1 MISALMSELDEAT
14 KRRRTFQEAALS
26 AAPTHP
32 RNDVP
37 LLCRAWLELNGADWA
52 WLLLYNHFTDRWE
65 LLAADSI
72 TDEEL
77 ELPDPSALPGSSV
90 TQYCVERDHPTF
102 IDYLDNWRAE
112 FEGVEYRVTASEF
125 LKKKGC
131 VAFECV
137 PFSTPVVNPR
147 DQDRPSPEE
156 PEVSGSV
163 CIFYRDTG
171 KRIEQHASGLML
183 LGRMT
188 AISLMNSYQAQQ
200 RQILLDM
207 DVLAGRYLT
216 RVSQSRNPAL
226 VRNDYLQEL
235 IQLIQR
241 NLDVSY
247 VSVFFRDYTGG
258 RIECLAST
266 GLYDADGNELPLANL
281 TEATYKP
288 GESRTGK
295 CFASGE
301 PYMLISPDEISADNS
316 QPPKFRDMPATHP
329 ETLASWVMYP
339 IPISDP
345 SAARDLPP
353 SSPKSIGVIRCAGYR
368 SPFLRNKQK
377 SFDPIQVQTLD
388 FIARQV
394 GPVLE
399 TLAINILREQTI
411 SITKHDLFAPIQM
424 ISDTAEEI
432 SYELK
437 HGRTP
442 NLHNLDDLGMAVFF
456 TKNLIPQLDPNPE
469 EMRSYSPIP
478 TLLEADIVARVKNML
493 RHYAKR
499 ENQMEI
505 WFEEFRGAIPSLI
518 IDRELIERVFCN
530 LIINAIKYG
539 DRGSTIRVEPRQV
552 EDGFQVAVKNYGIGV
567 EEDEAEHVFRPNYRS
582 PAAIRRKVGN
592 GLGLTISRAA
602 MRRHGGDLQL
612 SRLKDP
618 TILTMCFP
626 KQLRYQKIDR
636 S

>member
-1 MISALMSELDEAT
+1 MTATDMDEAT
-14 KRRRTFQEAALS
+14 RRRRTFLEAALG

-37 LLCRAWLELNGADWA
+37 TLCRAWLDLGRAQWV
-52 WLLLYNHFTDRWE
+52 WLLLYNHFTRRWE

-72 TDEEL
+72 ADESMK
-77 ELPDPSALPGSSV
+77 LPDPAVLPGSSV
-90 TQYCVERDHPTF
+90 TQFCVKRGEPAFVHD
-102 IDYLDNWRAE
+102 LDTWRGE
-112 FEGVEYRVTASEF
+112 HEGTEYRVLSAEF
-125 LKKKGC
+125 LKSRGC
-131 VAFECV
+131 FAFECI
-137 PFSTPVVNPR
+137 PFASPVVNPR
-147 DQDRPSPEE
+147 EQEKPSPVE
-156 PEVSGSV
+156 PEVSGSI
-163 CIFYRDTG
+163 CLFYSDTDG
-171 KRIEQHASGLML
+171 RVEQPVDGLKL

-207 DVLAGRYLT
+207 DVLAARYLT
-216 RVSQSRNPAL
+216 RVSQSRIPAQ
-226 VRNDYLQEL
+226 VRNDYLREL

-247 VSVFFRDYTGG
+247 VSVFFRDYTGE

-266 GLYDADGNELPLANL
+266 GLYDAGGEPVPLANFS
-281 TEATYKP
+281 EATYSP

-295 CFASGE
+295 CYQSGE
-301 PYMLISPDEISADNS
+301 PYMLVSPEEISADQP
-316 QPPKFRDMPATHP
+316 QPPKFRDMPASHP

-345 SAARDLPP
+345 SAARNLPE
-353 SSPKSIGVIRCAGYR
+353 SSPRSIGVIRCAGYR
-368 SPFLRNKQK
+368 SPFLRGKQK

-388 FIARQV
+388 FIAQQV

-399 TLAINILREQTI
+399 TFAINILREQTI

-432 SYELK
+432 SRELK
-437 HGRTP
+437 QGRQP
-442 NLHNLDDLGMAVFF
+442 SPYNVDDLGMAVFF

-469 EMRSYSPIP
+469 EMRSYNPIP
-478 TLLEADIVARVKNML
+478 TLLEADILARVKNML
-493 RHYAKR
+493 RHFAKR

-505 WFEEFRGAIPSLI
+505 WFEDFKGVIPSLI
-518 IDRELIERVFCN
+518 VDRELIERVLCN

-552 EDGFQVAVKNYGIGV
+552 EDSYHVAVKNYGIGI
-567 EEDEAEHVFRPNYRS
+567 EKDEAEHVFRPNYRS
-582 PAAIRRKVGN
+582 PAAVRRKVGN

-602 MRRHGGDLQL
+602 MRRHGGDLIL
-612 SRLKDP
+612 SRRKDP
-618 TILTMCFP
+618 TIFTMCFP

>member
-1 MISALMSELDEAT
+1 MSEMDEAT
-14 KRRRTFQEAALS
+14 RRRRTFLEAALG

-37 LLCRAWLELNGADWA
+37 TLCRAWLDLGRADWV
-52 WLLLYNHFTDRWE
+52 WLLLFNHFTRRWE

-72 TDEEL
+72 EDESL
-77 ELPDPSALPGSSV
+77 TLPDPAVLPGSSV
-90 TQYCVERDHPTF
+90 TQYSVERSEPTWVHD
-102 IDYLDNWRAE
+102 IHAWRAE
-112 FEGVEYRVTASEF
+112 YEGRGYRVMSEGF
-125 LKKKGC
+125 LSKRGC

-137 PFSTPVVNPR
+137 PFASPVVNPR
-147 DQDRPSPEE
+147 EQEKPSPVE

-163 CIFYRDTG
+163 CLFYRDTSG
-171 KRIEQHASGLML
+171 RVEQPVDGLKL

-207 DVLAGRYLT
+207 DVLAARYLT
-216 RVSQSRNPAL
+216 RVSQSRIPAQ
-226 VRNDYLQEL
+226 VRNDYLREL

-247 VSVFFRDYTGG
+247 VSVFFRDYTGE

-266 GLYDADGNELPLANL
+266 GLYDAGGEPVPLANFY
-281 TEATYKP
+281 EATYRP

-295 CFASGE
+295 CYASGE
-301 PYMLISPDEISADNS
+301 PFMLVSPEEISADKP
-316 QPPKFRDMPATHP
+316 QAPKFRDMPATHP

-345 SAARDLPP
+345 CAARELPET
-353 SSPKSIGVIRCAGYR
+353 SPKSLGVIRCAGYR
-368 SPFLRNKQK
+368 SPFLRGKQK

-399 TLAINILREQTI
+399 TFAISILREQTI

-432 SYELK
+432 
-437 HGRTP
+437 GREIKQGRQP
-442 NLHNLDDLGMAVFF
+442 SPYNVDDLGMAVFF

-469 EMRSYSPIP
+469 EMRSYNPVP
-478 TLLEADIVARVKNML
+478 TLLEADILARVKNML
-493 RHYAKR
+493 RHFAKR

-505 WFEEFRGAIPSLI
+505 WFEEFKGTIPSLI
-518 IDRELIERVFCN
+518 VDRELMERVICN

-552 EDGFQVAVKNYGIGV
+552 EDGYQVAVKNYGIGI
-567 EEDEAEHVFRPNYRS
+567 EEDEREHVFRPNFRS

-602 MRRHGGDLQL
+602 MRRHGGDLVL

-618 TILTMCFP
+618 TIFTMCFP

-636 S
+636 A